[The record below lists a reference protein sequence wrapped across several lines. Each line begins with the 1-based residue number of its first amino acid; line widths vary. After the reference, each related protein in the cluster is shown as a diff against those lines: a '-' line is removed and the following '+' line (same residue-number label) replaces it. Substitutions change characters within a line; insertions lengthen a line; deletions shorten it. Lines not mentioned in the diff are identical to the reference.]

1 MGLDIVTWATLLL
14 ATTVSKQECEME
26 VKSFVVQRKESPLFA
41 VEWFNTCDENLKQ
54 EVLG

>member
-41 VEWFNTCDENLKQ
+41 VEWFNNCDENLKQ